1 MKNIWISGSINSGK
15 SIASKILSKKL
26 EMVVIELDSFS
37 DFVDQFMD
45 FDDYIK
51 LNYDIV
57 SEIVEIYNKR
67 GYGVIVVYPISEKK
81 GFELKNSSSNFI
93 FFTLDPGLEIALT
106 NRGEGELSDWE
117 RGRIIHHYENGVN
130 NLSFGFRVNTKNLTP
145 EETVN
150 EIVSLLKKTPNQ
162 LESRLGGLNKHR
174 CFVSGVH
181 ECVVLNCKPFGI
193 RRM

>member
-15 SIASKILSKKL
+15 SIVSKILGKKL
-26 EMVVIELDSFS
+26 KMVVIELDSFS
-37 DFVDQFMD
+37 EFVDQFMD

-51 LNYDIV
+51 LNYDIA

-67 GYGVIVVYPISEKK
+67 GYGVIVVYPISKK
-81 GFELKNSSSNFI
+81 KNFELKNSSSNFI

-106 NRGEGELSDWE
+106 NRGEIELSDWE

-130 NLSFGFRVNTKNLTP
+130 NLSSGFRVNTKNLTP

-150 EIVSLLKKTPNQ
+150 EIVSLLKNHLTNLK
-162 LESRLGGLNKHR
+162 
-174 CFVSGVH
+174 VD
-181 ECVVLNCKPFGI
+181 
-193 RRM
+193 